1 MNQIKSLNKLNMY
14 SGAKEKNGEE
24 NIKKLADINSKL
36 EGGAKN
42 KLMSFMRNDSNNN
55 KTDELSKENENKDEI
70 INKDKD
76 KEKSEKPKRVKN
88 SLKKLR
94 GMDI

>member
-1 MNQIKSLNKLNMY
+1 MNQLRSLDKLNMY
-14 SGAKEKNGEE
+14 SGAKKDGEE
-24 NIKKLADINSKL
+24 SIKKLADINSKL

-42 KLMSFMRNDSNNN
+42 KLMSFMRNDNNNN
-55 KTDELSKENENKDEI
+55 KLEELSKENENKDEI

-94 GMDI
+94 GLDI